1 MISSIYILEIF
12 SPLRLSSI
20 CTYVCTVCTLVLA
33 SSSSSSRGIAGIS
46 SGGF

>member
-1 MISSIYILEIF
+1 MITSIYTLEIF
-12 SPLRLSSI
+12 SPLCFSSI

-33 SSSSSSRGIAGIS
+33 SSSSSSRGSAGIS